1 LEVDAQKPEINT
13 EMGTI
18 RIADEV
24 VSTVA
29 GIAAAEVEGVAS
41 LSGGWGTDLVEKLGR
56 KNLGKGIK
64 VEVLDGSTSIDI
76 SIVVKYGHPIPDV
89 AETVQQEVKQSVE
102 TMTGLNV
109 KAVNVNVIAVD
120 IKKEETAEES
130 ADEDSVLA

>member
-1 LEVDAQKPEINT
+1 MDIQKPEINT

-29 GIAAAEVEGVAS
+29 GIAASEVEGVAT

-64 VEVLDGSTSIDI
+64 VEVIDGSTSIDI
-76 SIVVKYGHPIPDV
+76 SIVVKFGHPIPDV

-102 TMTGLNV
+102 TMTGLQV
-109 KAVNVNVIAVD
+109 KAVNVNVIAVE
-120 IKKEETAEES
+120 IKKEEPAEENP
-130 ADEDSVLA
+130 ADDSDLA

>member
-1 LEVDAQKPEINT
+1 VDAQKPEINT

-64 VEVLDGSTSIDI
+64 VEVLDGSTSLITQDLYFNMPGFLNI
-76 SIVVKYGHPIPDV
+76 FF
-89 AETVQQEVKQSVE
+89 
-102 TMTGLNV
+102 NV
-109 KAVNVNVIAVD
+109 KIFIA
-120 IKKEETAEES
+120 ES
-130 ADEDSVLA
+130 GPVLQSGCDESLF

>member
-1 LEVDAQKPEINT
+1 MDSQKPEINT

-29 GIAAAEVEGVAS
+29 GLAASEVEGVAS
-41 LSGGWGTDLVEKLGR
+41 LSGGWSTDLVEKLGR

-64 VEVLDGSTSIDI
+64 VEVVDGSTSIEI
-76 SIVVKYGHPIPDV
+76 SIVVKFGHPIPDV

-102 TMTGLNV
+102 TMTGLVV

-120 IKKEETAEES
+120 IKKEEPVDEKTADDTELE
-130 ADEDSVLA
+130 

>member
-1 LEVDAQKPEINT
+1 VLEVDAQKPEINT

-109 KAVNVNVIAVD
+109 KAVNVNVHQDSRRRV
-120 IKKEETAEES
+120 S
-130 ADEDSVLA
+130 AAADD

>member
-1 LEVDAQKPEINT
+1 MDAQKPEINT

-109 KAVNVNVIAVD
+109 KAVNVNVHQDSRRRV
-120 IKKEETAEES
+120 S
-130 ADEDSVLA
+130 AAADD

>member
-1 LEVDAQKPEINT
+1 
-13 EMGTI
+13 M
-18 RIADEV
+18 

-102 TMTGLNV
+102 TMTV
-109 KAVNVNVIAVD
+109 ECKAVNVKCHSGRYK
-120 IKKEETAEES
+120 KKEETAEES

>member
-1 LEVDAQKPEINT
+1 VDSQKPEINT

-29 GIAAAEVEGVAS
+29 GLAASEVEGVAS
-41 LSGGWGTDLVEKLGR
+41 LSGGWSTDLVEKLGR

-64 VEVLDGSTSIDI
+64 VEVVDGSTSIEI
-76 SIVVKYGHPIPDV
+76 SIVVKFGHPIPDV

-102 TMTGLNV
+102 TMTGLVV

-120 IKKEETAEES
+120 IKKDEPVEEKTADDTELE
-130 ADEDSVLA
+130 

>member
-1 LEVDAQKPEINT
+1 MDAQKPEINT

-89 AETVQQEVKQSVE
+89 AETVQAKPKVLHHYLQIR
-102 TMTGLNV
+102 N
-109 KAVNVNVIAVD
+109 
-120 IKKEETAEES
+120 TA
-130 ADEDSVLA
+130 LIQ